1 MNLLIPSPFCTEWA
15 GRLCLCDVQSFE
27 QLNSRS
33 VAVVVDPIMSV
44 KGKVEIDAF
53 RCINP
58 QAQMMGQQP
67 RQTTSVLGHLK
78 KPTIQA
84 LVHGLNRHYYSMV
97 ISFRRNA
104 LEEKMLMNLHKKNWK
119 SGLKVSSFDG
129 ITKSNEKQSEN
140 MVSLVDGYCKKIEE
154 EEEKSDKDLL
164 VERVGRVD
172 EKRRLEDSV
181 YETMTTNIVQ
191 ILGTM
196 MDTIVF

>member
-1 MNLLIPSPFCTEWA
+1 MQTQ
-15 GRLCLCDVQSFE
+15 QSFE
-27 QLNSRS
+27 QLNNRA

-53 RCINP
+53 RCFN
-58 QAQMMGQQP
+58 QQLMMMGQQQ

-84 LVHGLNRHYYSMV
+84 LVHGLNRQYYSMV
-97 ISFRRNA
+97 ISFRKNA

-119 SGLKVSSFDG
+119 SGLKVASFDKM
-129 ITKSNEKQSEN
+129 TKSNETQSKT
-140 MVSLVDGYCKKIEE
+140 MVSLVDGYSKKIEE
-154 EEEKSDKDLL
+154 EEEKSDKEL
-164 VERVGRVD
+164 VVSRVGRID

-181 YETMTTNIVQ
+181 YSTMTNNIVQ

-196 MDTIVF
+196 VDTIVF